1 MACCSIFVVSFFL
14 FKNAPII
21 IKKAWKTKLPLEDE
35 IKYWVFQLFVKLIKI
50 VVLVL
55 YILKEIE
62 VVYYLAYGALAVIG
76 TVVHPFFFSFHLTE
90 ILIRY
95 PTLKNVVRSVWEPK
109 A

>member
-14 FKNAPII
+14 FKNAPLI
-21 IKKAWKTKLPLEDE
+21 IKKAWKTKLPFED
-35 IKYWVFQLFVKLIKI
+35 KFTYWPIQLIYKIFKLLA
-50 VVLVL
+50 VLF

-76 TVVHPFFFSFHLTE
+76 TVLHPFFFSFHLTE

-95 PTLKNVVRSVWEPK
+95 PTLKNVIRSVWEPK
-109 A
+109 